1 MSSQPGRSGRARPPC
16 CPSHA
21 PFHAPRPSS
30 RPHTGTRGT
39 RPCGVGPGEPEEGTL
54 GWAPKGEGAGE
65 LGETRSVGLS
75 RSPASAPGP
84 GLQVCPMRQSEEA
97 SLGSPRSDAL
107 MLGLFFSLPS
117 APPPGG
123 LSAKPRPPALPTPR
137 PKQRGSLLPVAG
149 RLRGR
154 SPVPRPTAVPGLAPS
169 WDVGPRTPLPA
180 PEVAQVTIV
189 LRSRGPRPGDGWGL
203 GVWWG
208 WVAPRPPLGFPAPT
222 AEGPWSRGPGL
233 PSPPAPRPAPGY
245 WSCRP
250 IPKSTCVGEERA
262 PGPRP
267 QARPPGT
274 ASVQGWPD
282 CQSLASQGC
291 LTAQHPPP
299 QPSSSLPSAL
309 SSHVPTGPAPP
320 GPPR

>member
-97 SLGSPRSDAL
+97 SLGSPRSDAS

-117 APPPGG
+117 APPPGASQQSPG
-123 LSAKPRPPALPTPR
+123 RQLCRHPGRSSGVACCLWPVVSVGGAPFPGPQLSPALH
-137 PKQRGSLLPVAG
+137 QAG
-149 RLRGR
+149 TWDPELR
-154 SPVPRPTAVPGLAPS
+154 SPPQRWPRS
-169 WDVGPRTPLPA
+169 PL
-180 PEVAQVTIV
+180 
-189 LRSRGPRPGDGWGL
+189 
-203 GVWWG
+203 
-208 WVAPRPPLGFPAPT
+208 
-222 AEGPWSRGPGL
+222 
-233 PSPPAPRPAPGY
+233 
-245 WSCRP
+245 C
-250 IPKSTCVGEERA
+250 
-262 PGPRP
+262 
-267 QARPPGT
+267 
-274 ASVQGWPD
+274 
-282 CQSLASQGC
+282 
-291 LTAQHPPP
+291 
-299 QPSSSLPSAL
+299 
-309 SSHVPTGPAPP
+309 
-320 GPPR
+320 